1 MNSCA
6 GSGWRLVISNL
17 PQESTVG
24 PLLLNIIIMD
34 PNDGVY
40 CTLSLLTGAGGVDT
54 PKGCAAIQR
63 DPDRLEKSGLTA
75 TSLQLSHGS
84 CKALPPGSTSRHPAV
99 QQLGRKGPGNPR
111 GYQRKNEPTMCP
123 CCEEGSQYSGL
134 H

>member
-24 PLLLNIIIMD
+24 PLLLSIIIMD

-63 DPDRLEKSGLTA
+63 DPDRLEKKGADSNLTA
-75 TSLQLSHGS
+75 AQPWELQSP
-84 CKALPPGSTSRHPAV
+84 APG
-99 QQLGRKGPGNPR
+99 
-111 GYQRKNEPTMCP
+111 E
-123 CCEEGSQYSGL
+123 
-134 H
+134 

>member
-1 MNSCA
+1 VNSCA

-63 DPDRLEKSGLTA
+63 DPDRLEKKGADSNLTA
-75 TSLQLSHGS
+75 AQPWELQSP
-84 CKALPPGSTSRHPAV
+84 APGEYLQA
-99 QQLGRKGPGNPR
+99 PGCTAAWQKRPW
-111 GYQRKNEPTMCP
+111 E
-123 CCEEGSQYSGL
+123 S
-134 H
+134 